1 MPRAFLLKRDFDDGN
16 YFSGEKILFIHQ
28 DGEKST
34 SKDFSDVRRSKRPGG
49 PAKIKKEDAEE
60 ELLNAFQKKKKLS
73 YPADVRIDGRVND
86 IGKILRFA
94 DDFINNEKKMS
105 EKDAQ
110 KSSLSE
116 ISLIAGHRILQG
128 NELFQNSGTG
138 GFESSKKANS
148 SSGDLKRVAPSTN
161 RKFPPMNKANE
172 LNGTG
177 AKNRSDKTVHKCNQ
191 CGKVFKTKYTLS
203 IHLKMPD
210 HTKSRPFVCN
220 VCGKGFRLSSTLC
233 RHKIIHTEKK
243 PHKCDE
249 CGKSFNRSSTL
260 KTHLRTHSDKKAFIC
275 DICGKGFHQKGNLRN
290 HIMIHTGEKPFRC
303 NQCNR
308 AFNKMSNLKFHMHTH
323 SDNLPFHCRTCRKRF
338 SKKTDLKEHV
348 EQAH

>member
-1 MPRAFLLKRDFDDGN
+1 M
-16 YFSGEKILFIHQ
+16 
-28 DGEKST
+28 
-34 SKDFSDVRRSKRPGG
+34 
-49 PAKIKKEDAEE
+49 KKEETQVE
-60 ELLNAFQKKKKLS
+60 FFNAFQKKKKLS

-94 DDFINNEKKMS
+94 NDFINNEKKMS
-105 EKDAQ
+105 GQNAQ
-110 KSSLSE
+110 KSSFRD
-116 ISLIAGHRILQG
+116 ISLIDEQG
-128 NELFQNSGTG
+128 IFRENEALVDKTGTFANEFSEKTG
-138 GFESSKKANS
+138 LSSVES
-148 SSGDLKRVAPSTN
+148 KRVTPSPN
-161 RKFPPMNKANE
+161 KKCSHVNKANE
-172 LNGTG
+172 LSDTG
-177 AKNRSDKTVHKCNQ
+177 VKNRADKTVHKCNQ

-210 HTKSRPFVCN
+210 HTQSRPFVCN

-275 DICGKGFHQKGNLRN
+275 DICSKGFHQKGNLRN

-323 SDNLPFHCRTCRKRF
+323 SDSLPYHCRTCRKRF
-338 SKKTDLKEHV
+338 SKKTDLKDHV
-348 EQAH
+348 DEVH

>member
-16 YFSGEKILFIHQ
+16 YFS
-28 DGEKST
+28 DGRLPFAQQEDAKAASE
-34 SKDFSDVRRSKRPGG
+34 DYQDVRRSKRPV
-49 PAKIKKEDAEE
+49 KIKKEEAEISF
-60 ELLNAFQKKKKLS
+60 LNSLQKKKKLS

-94 DDFINNEKKMS
+94 NDFINNEKKMS
-105 EKDAQ
+105 GQNSQ
-110 KSSLSE
+110 KSSLREISLINEHGIFRENEALEEKTGALTNSLSE
-116 ISLIAGHRILQG
+116 ISD
-128 NELFQNSGTG
+128 SCSV
-138 GFESSKKANS
+138 ES
-148 SSGDLKRVAPSTN
+148 KRVSPAPNKKSSQL
-161 RKFPPMNKANE
+161 NKANE
-172 LNGTG
+172 LSDTG
-177 AKNRSDKTVHKCNQ
+177 VKNRPDKTVHKCNQ
-191 CGKVFKTKYTLS
+191 CGKFFKTKYTLS

-210 HTKSRPFVCN
+210 HTQSRPFVCN

-249 CGKSFNRSSTL
+249 CGKCFNRSSTL

-323 SDNLPFHCRTCRKRF
+323 SDSLPYHCRTCRKRF
-338 SKKTDLKEHV
+338 SKKTDLKDHV
-348 EQAH
+348 EETH

>member
-1 MPRAFLLKRDFDDGN
+1 M
-16 YFSGEKILFIHQ
+16 
-28 DGEKST
+28 
-34 SKDFSDVRRSKRPGG
+34 RRSKRPL
-49 PAKIKKEDAEE
+49 KIKKDEDEE
-60 ELLNAFQKKKKLS
+60 ELFNALQKKKKLS

-105 EKDAQ
+105 GQNAQ
-110 KSSLSE
+110 KSSLRE
-116 ISLIAGHRILQG
+116 ISSIAGQGILPE
-128 NELFQNSGTG
+128 NEVFSDPETG
-138 GFESSKKANS
+138 GIDSSKKNDS
-148 SSGDLKRVAPSTN
+148 SSGDYKRVIPSTN
-161 RKFPPMNKANE
+161 KKCPHMNKANE
-172 LNGTG
+172 LSGTG
-177 AKNRSDKTVHKCNQ
+177 AKNRSEKAIHKCNQ
-191 CGKVFKTKYTLS
+191 CGRVFKTKYTLS

-210 HTKSRPFVCN
+210 HTQSRPFVCN

-303 NQCNR
+303 NRCNR

-323 SDNLPFHCRTCRKRF
+323 SDNLPYHCRTCRKRF

-348 EQAH
+348 EESH

>member
-1 MPRAFLLKRDFDDGN
+1 MPRAFLLKRNFDDGN
-16 YFSGEKILFIHQ
+16 YFGERKLSSVQ
-28 DGEKST
+28 YEEEKAASE
-34 SKDFSDVRRSKRPGG
+34 DYSDVRRSKRP
-49 PAKIKKEDAEE
+49 AKIKKEKEVE
-60 ELLNAFQKKKKLS
+60 FFGTLQKKKKSS

-94 DDFINNEKKMS
+94 NGFINNGKKMS
-105 EKDAQ
+105 GQNAQ
-110 KSSLSE
+110 KSNLQE
-116 ISLIAGHRILQG
+116 ISCYAGQGILRE
-128 NELFQNSGTG
+128 NEALEEKTNAFAKDFN
-138 GFESSKKANS
+138 KNVDS
-148 SSGDLKRVAPSTN
+148 SSDEAKRVSGSALKKSSHV
-161 RKFPPMNKANE
+161 NKANE
-172 LNGTG
+172 LNDTG
-177 AKNRSDKTVHKCNQ
+177 AKSRSDKAIHKCNQ
-191 CGKVFKTKYTLS
+191 CGKIFKTKYTLS

-210 HTKSRPFVCN
+210 HTQSRPFVCN

-323 SDNLPFHCRTCRKRF
+323 SDNLPYHCRTCRKRF
-338 SKKTDLKEHV
+338 SKKIDLKEHV
-348 EQAH
+348 EEAH

>member
-1 MPRAFLLKRDFDDGN
+1 MPRAFLLKRDFEDKN
-16 YFSGEKILFIHQ
+16 YFSEGKLTFIQQDEK
-28 DGEKST
+28 KST
-34 SKDFSDVRRSKRPGG
+34 TGDDFPGTGRSKSQ
-49 PAKIKKEDAEE
+49 AKAKKKDTGDAEIFRS
-60 ELLNAFQKKKKLS
+60 FQKNKKLS
-73 YPADVRIDGRVND
+73 YPAEVRIDGSVND

-105 EKDAQ
+105 GRNTQTGNLHEVDHTAD
-110 KSSLSE
+110 
-116 ISLIAGHRILQG
+116 HRILPEKSPLQAQG
-128 NELFQNSGTG
+128 KVGNASEAIGETLASN
-138 GFESSKKANS
+138 
-148 SSGDLKRVAPSTN
+148 LKRLTSHAN
-161 RKFPPMNKANE
+161 RKYSQLNKANE
-172 LNGTG
+172 LSATG
-177 AKNRSDKTVHKCNQ
+177 VKNRSDKATVHKCNQ

-210 HTKSRPFVCN
+210 HTQSRPFVCN

-243 PHKCDE
+243 PHKCEE

-260 KTHLRTHSDKKAFIC
+260 KTHLSTHSDKKAFIC

-323 SDNLPFHCRTCRKRF
+323 SDNLPYHCRTCRKRF
-338 SKKTDLKEHV
+338 AKKAELKEHV
-348 EQAH
+348 EEAH

>member
-1 MPRAFLLKRDFDDGN
+1 M
-16 YFSGEKILFIHQ
+16 SGQ
-28 DGEKST
+28 
-34 SKDFSDVRRSKRPGG
+34 
-49 PAKIKKEDAEE
+49 
-60 ELLNAFQKKKKLS
+60 N
-73 YPADVRIDGRVND
+73 
-86 IGKILRFA
+86 
-94 DDFINNEKKMS
+94 
-105 EKDAQ
+105 AQ
-110 KSSLSE
+110 KASLREFSFAAE
-116 ISLIAGHRILQG
+116 QGILQG
-128 NELFQNSGTG
+128 NDALQSPGKVGNASG
-138 GFESSKKANS
+138 KNADLS
-148 SSGDLKRVAPSTN
+148 SSELKRSAPPAN
-161 RKFPPMNKANE
+161 RKCPQLNKINE
-172 LNGTG
+172 LSVTG
-177 AKNRSDKTVHKCNQ
+177 AKTRSEKTVHRCNQ

-210 HTKSRPFVCN
+210 HTQSRPFVCN

-303 NQCNR
+303 HQCNR

-323 SDNLPFHCRTCRKRF
+323 SDNLPYHCRTCRKRF
-338 SKKTDLKEHV
+338 SKKGDLKDHV
-348 EQAH
+348 EEAHWEKIELCKLLD

>member
-16 YFSGEKILFIHQ
+16 YFSEGKLHFILQ
-28 DGEKST
+28 DEDKAT
-34 SKDFSDVRRSKRPGG
+34 SEDLADVRRSKRP
-49 PAKIKKEDAEE
+49 AKTKKEEAEHE
-60 ELLNAFQKKKKLS
+60 FFDAFQKKKKLS

-94 DDFINNEKKMS
+94 DDFINNEKKVS
-105 EKDAQ
+105 AQNAQ
-110 KSSLSE
+110 KSSLREFSFIPE
-116 ISLIAGHRILQG
+116 QGILQENAALPESPG
-128 NELFQNSGTG
+128 KVENASG
-138 GFESSKKANS
+138 KNS
-148 SSGDLKRVAPSTN
+148 SAESVKRVSPSGN
-161 RKFPPMNKANE
+161 RKCPHLNKANE
-172 LNGTG
+172 VSGTG
-177 AKNRSDKTVHKCNQ
+177 AKNRADKTVHRCNQ

-210 HTKSRPFVCN
+210 HTQSRPFVCN

-249 CGKSFNRSSTL
+249 CGKCFNRSSTL

-323 SDNLPFHCRTCRKRF
+323 SDNLPYHCRTCRKRF
-338 SKKTDLKEHV
+338 SKKTDLKDHV
-348 EQAH
+348 EEAHHH

>member
-1 MPRAFLLKRDFDDGN
+1 MFILTFYQILVEVSFRITLCFKFADEEKTATRDH
-16 YFSGEKILFIHQ
+16 LP
-28 DGEKST
+28 
-34 SKDFSDVRRSKRPGG
+34 DVRRSKRPAKVKREETGDDFF
-49 PAKIKKEDAEE
+49 PA
-60 ELLNAFQKKKKLS
+60 FRKKKKLS
-73 YPADVRIDGRVND
+73 YPADVRIDERVND

-105 EKDAQ
+105 GQNAQ
-110 KSSLSE
+110 RSSLSKFPFLDGE
-116 ISLIAGHRILQG
+116 GILKENDALQSPG
-128 NELFQNSGTG
+128 KVGSASGKNTASTPS
-138 GFESSKKANS
+138 E
-148 SSGDLKRVAPSTN
+148 LKRLTPSAN
-161 RKFPPMNKANE
+161 KKFPQLNKANDPSV
-172 LNGTG
+172 TG
-177 AKNRSDKTVHKCNQ
+177 AKNRSDKTLHRCNQ

-210 HTKSRPFVCN
+210 HTQSRPFVCN

-243 PHKCDE
+243 PHKCEE

-323 SDNLPFHCRTCRKRF
+323 SDNLPYHCRTCRKRF
-338 SKKTDLKEHV
+338 SKKTDLKDHIEEIH
-348 EQAH
+348 